1 MRIVFI
7 WRGSKDG
14 KFSIVF
20 FGSFFFFFFFSVSQK
35 DDNAFP
41 MNEI

>member
-20 FGSFFFFFFFSVSQK
+20 FGSFFFFFFLLAKRMIMLSQ
-35 DDNAFP
+35 
-41 MNEI
+41 